1 MNHHVNITGDRE
13 AASEVRI
20 HSRLGNIM
28 ESLNP
33 AEVVAETAIASTTEA
48 VQELKLNLG
57 GGGIP
62 IEGFTEVD
70 AKSGGTLYPVACM
83 NGDGTAHAVAEGTCS
98 ELRASHVLEHFS
110 HRASLNV
117 LGHWVSLLKPGGKI
131 KIAVPDFDLIV
142 RAYLQKRLDWPVESY
157 LFGGQIDA
165 NDFHYASF
173 TEDTLRFLMHSVGLE
188 RIRRWKS
195 DIQDCASLH
204 VSLNLEGYKSF
215 PLAKFPAN
223 EAQAIFSMPRL
234 GFTDNFRAAQNSF
247 IPLDIP
253 VRVCRGVYFEQ
264 AMTQGIAFA
273 IKDGAKYIFTGDYDS
288 TYDWRQVRELHRLM
302 EANPHADAI
311 CSLQIRRDMDS
322 ALITITGPDGKIRP
336 RVAAEEFDTDLVPI
350 DTGHFGLTILR
361 ASKFEAMAKPWFI
374 GIPGADGMWG
384 EDRVDADIVFWRRW
398 RACGNTLF
406 VAPGVSIGHLQLV
419 NTCIDRKMQRVHQD
433 VAEWY
438 AGGPPHT
445 VLR

>member
-57 GGGIP
+57 GGGIT

-83 NGDGTAHAVAEGTCS
+83 NGDGTAHAVAEGTVS
-98 ELRASHVLEHFS
+98 TIRASHVLEHFS
-110 HRASLNV
+110 HRASQNV

-131 KIAVPDFDLIV
+131 RIAVPDFDLIV
-142 RAYLQKRLDWPVESY
+142 RAYLQKRLDWPVEAY
-157 LFGGQIDA
+157 LFGGQIDT
-165 NDFHYASF
+165 NDYHYSSF
-173 TEDTLRFLMHSVGLE
+173 TEDTLRYLMHSVGLE

-195 DIQDCASLH
+195 DIQDCASLP
-204 VSLNLEGYKSF
+204 VSLNLEGYKSL
-215 PLAKFPAN
+215 PLVKFPDN
-223 EAQAIFSMPRL
+223 EAHAIFSKPRL
-234 GFTDNFRAAQNSF
+234 NFTDNDEANHRSF
-247 IPLDIP
+247 VPLGIP
-253 VRVCRGVYFEQ
+253 VRVCRSVYFEQ
-264 AMTQGIAFA
+264 AMTQGIMLS
-273 IKDGAKYIFTGDYDS
+273 IKNGVKYIYTGDYDS
-288 TYDWRQVRELHRLM
+288 LYDWHHVRELHRIM
-302 EANPHADAI
+302 EANPGADAI
-311 CSLQIRRDMDS
+311 CSMQCRRDMDA
-322 ALITITGPDGKIRP
+322 ALITMTDADGKIR
-336 RVAAEEFDTDLVPI
+336 AQVPI
-350 DTGHFGLTILR
+350 EEMESDLIPVSTGHFGLTILR
-361 ASKFEAMAKPWFI
+361 AEKFSKMPTPWFI
-374 GIPGADGMWG
+374 GTPGKDGMWG
-384 EDRVDADIVFWRRW
+384 EDRIDADVSFWMKW
-398 RACGNTLF
+398 KECGNTLY
-406 VAPGVSIGHLQLV
+406 VAPGASIGHLELV
-419 NTCIDRKMQRVHQD
+419 ATFIDRNGKRIYQP